1 MYLIAPLRNATEAL
15 GHLAVWAG
23 LYAVGCVVFVFLAI
37 GEPMRGRVIAIAF
50 LVTTGTYLLDRVGS
64 WPAWPDR
71 ADVASVPRRVRFL
84 RRRVPRIRSIALGL
98 LVVGLAMAASEG
110 LLVALLVPASVA
122 GMLAYSHGPG
132 QSRIKDFLLLKN
144 VAVATSLV
152 ALACVLVAAN
162 SSWEVSTLAL
172 AGGTLWLH
180 VLAGAMLCD
189 VDDAVADARRGT
201 RTIPNVLGE
210 AKTWWAAEVLTFAA
224 GLLLVLAAAGGLLAW
239 SLAWP
244 LAIFPLVAVVS
255 LHVARPNRVRNLVD
269 LLFPVSVLL
278 AACY

>member
-1 MYLIAPLRNATEAL
+1 MYLIALLRRATEAL
-15 GHLAVWAG
+15 GHLAIWAG
-23 LYAVGCVVFVFLAI
+23 LYAVGCVAFVFLAT

-50 LVTTGTYLLDRVGS
+50 LVTTGTYLLDRVGP

-84 RRRVPRIRSIALGL
+84 RRRVPRVRSIALGL
-98 LVVGLAMAASEG
+98 LIVGLAMAASEG

-122 GMLAYSHGPG
+122 GMLAYGHGPG
-132 QSRIKDFLLLKN
+132 PSRIKDVLLLKN

-162 SSWEVSTLAL
+162 GSWEAATLAL
-172 AGGTLWLH
+172 AGGALWLH

-189 VDDAVADARRGT
+189 VDDAAADARRGT
-201 RTIPNVLGE
+201 RTFPNVLGV
-210 AKTWWAAEVLTFAA
+210 AQTWWTAEVLIFAA
-224 GLLLVLAAAGGLLAW
+224 GLLLVLAAAAGQVAW

-244 LAIFPLVAVVS
+244 LAILPIVAMAS
-255 LHVARPNRVRNLVD
+255 LHIARPNRIRNLVD